1 MEDRILQIL
10 YPKLIIT
17 GERKFIERY
26 GLFLASQEQYFPGVT
41 ALSAPSLKP
50 AKSKSGL
57 FRQLSGGYPVISY
70 LLSDKKFDPHRS
82 IWAFRYKSRY
92 FKRILSKSPPD
103 VILQLF
109 GMFNSAPGNVNCP
122 LLLSLD
128 YTMALAEK
136 NYPLWAEFP
145 TQRQRNK
152 WMELERRTYESASF
166 LFPWSELAARSLQE
180 DYGIASGKIVVTG
193 SGGNFNYRV
202 NEVKKFGS
210 GILLMNGSDFYRKGG
225 DIALEAFKII
235 QQSSPGMQLIITGSE
250 EQAGLK
256 NVRYT
261 GMIKNESQMRKLF
274 TEADLVLGPAR
285 CDPFPGFLIEAMQ
298 CGTPCVVSGADAMPE
313 IVDHGINGVVL
324 EELSPENLATAV
336 LALSRDPKRLQQ
348 FSLSAKN
355 KVARKLNW
363 NHVSQTIYGT
373 LRENAVI

>member
-1 MEDRILQIL
+1 M
-10 YPKLIIT
+10 YPRLVIT

-26 GLFLASQEQYFPGVT
+26 GLFLASQEQYFPGMT
-41 ALSAPSLKP
+41 ALPAPSLKP
-50 AKSKSGL
+50 VKSKSGF
-57 FRQLSGGYPVISY
+57 FRQLSSGFPVLSY
-70 LLSDKKFDPHRS
+70 LFSDKKFDPHRS
-82 IWAFRYKSRY
+82 IWAFRYKSSY
-92 FKRILSKSPPD
+92 FRRMLSKSPPD
-103 VILQLF
+103 LVLQLF
-109 GMFNSAPGNVNCP
+109 GMFNSAPGSIDCP

-136 NYPLWAEFP
+136 NYPRWAEFS

-152 WMELERRTYESASF
+152 WIALERRTYESATF
-166 LFPWSELAARSLQE
+166 LFPWSELAASSLQD

-193 SGGNFNYRV
+193 SGANFNHRV

-235 QQSSPGMQLIITGSE
+235 QQTSPGVQLIITGCE
-250 EQAGLK
+250 EKAGMK
-256 NVRYT
+256 NVRFT
-261 GMIKNESQMRKLF
+261 GMIKNEALMRKLF

-298 CGTPCVVSGADAMPE
+298 CGTPCIVSRADAMPE
-313 IVDHGINGVVL
+313 IVDHGINGIVL
-324 EELSPENLATAV
+324 EELSPETLAAAV
-336 LALSRDPKRLQQ
+336 LGIIWDQKRLQQ

-363 NHVSQTIYGT
+363 NHVSQTIFGT